1 MKKCQNCQF
10 YDRKNGRST
19 DGRTTMWGQCRRHS
33 PMLSPQAA
41 QSAKAYVVEGIWPV
55 VRDDDWCGEWF
66 APAPS
71 AVPRPHDTINGQE
84 LMAVAVS
91 ASDNGSRSPAEFR
104 PLAAVVG
111 DD

>member
-1 MKKCQNCQF
+1 VKKCQNCQF
-10 YDRKNGRST
+10 YDRKDARTT

-33 PMLSPQAA
+33 PLLNPQNA
-41 QSAKAYVVEGIWPV
+41 QTYKVEGIWPV

-71 AVPRPHDTINGQE
+71 AMPRTHGLINGQE
-84 LMAVAVS
+84 LMAAAANAAETGGASRTAMESRPVETVA
-91 ASDNGSRSPAEFR
+91 
-104 PLAAVVG
+104 G